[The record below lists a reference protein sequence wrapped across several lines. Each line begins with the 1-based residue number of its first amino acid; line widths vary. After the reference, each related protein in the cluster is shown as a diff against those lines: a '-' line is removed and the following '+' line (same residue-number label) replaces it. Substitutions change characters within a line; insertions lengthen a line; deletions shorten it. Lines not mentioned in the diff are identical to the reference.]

1 MMISYETGTNTFQLR
16 AACIILHRDK
26 VLMQRAE
33 HNQLWFIPG
42 GRVEFGET
50 AEETIEREMMEEY
63 GAPIYD
69 RKLLWI
75 IENFIDFPDR
85 KVHELGMFF
94 LVNLPRD
101 HSIYHHVEEFQGMED
116 GFVNR
121 WIDIDELDQYTVIPE
136 FVASEIRHLDHTTGV
151 KHIKNRAVR

>member
-1 MMISYETGTNTFQLR
+1 MYRNIQ
-16 AACIILHRDK
+16 H
-26 VLMQRAE
+26 
-33 HNQLWFIPG
+33 H
-42 GRVEFGET
+42 
-50 AEETIEREMMEEY
+50 EY

-69 RKLLWI
+69 RKLFWI

-101 HSIYHHVEEFQGMED
+101 HSIYHHVEEFQGMEE
-116 GFVNR
+116 GFVNL

-136 FVASEIRHLDHTTGV
+136 FVASEIRQLDHTTGV

>member
-1 MMISYETGTNTFQLR
+1 M
-16 AACIILHRDK
+16 
-26 VLMQRAE
+26 
-33 HNQLWFIPG
+33 
-42 GRVEFGET
+42 EFGET

-69 RKLLWI
+69 RKLFWI

-101 HSIYHHVEEFQGMED
+101 HSIYHHVEEFQGMEE

>member
-33 HNQLWFIPG
+33 HNQLWFMPG

-50 AEETIEREMMEEY
+50 AEETIVREMMEEY

-69 RKLLWI
+69 RKLFWI

-85 KVHELGMFF
+85 KLHELGMFF

-101 HSIYHHVEEFQGMED
+101 HSIYHHVVEFQGMEE

-136 FVASEIRHLDHTTGV
+136 FVASEIRQLDHTTGV